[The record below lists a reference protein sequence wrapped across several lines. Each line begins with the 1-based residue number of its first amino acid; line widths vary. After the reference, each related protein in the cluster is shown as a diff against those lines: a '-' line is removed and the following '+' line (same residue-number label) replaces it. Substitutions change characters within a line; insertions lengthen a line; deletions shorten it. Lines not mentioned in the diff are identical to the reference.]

1 MLGGFTLLF
10 TQQKTRPE
18 LIMLGMLTIFMA
30 AGIITPQQGL
40 KGFSNTGLATVAVL
54 FVVATAISTAGVDD
68 FVGTLLG
75 RPTTVPTAL
84 LRLVIP
90 VIALSSF
97 VNDTPIVVIMLPVVT
112 AWCRT
117 CRLPA
122 NALLMPLSY
131 AALLGGTVTLVG
143 TSANLVVAGQYRR
156 RYLDPDS
163 DNYNP
168 DATNLDMFQLTRY
181 GLPAAVWGVV
191 YMLLTI
197 VPTFGG
203 GRRYR
208 RAHSSKLTGAQA
220 NVDDGQDDEEDV
232 DDFMVG
238 LQVQPASPCVGKSIE
253 AAGLRGLAGLFLV
266 CVKRRH
272 ETIHAVGPEFVLVA
286 GDVLYFTGVLDN
298 HVVALAEQHALL
310 PYTHD
315 LEELDSP
322 LAAGYSP
329 VGGAGNAL
337 HNSSSPVYNNSSGVT
352 HSAGNPSPRSDP
364 GSSSFPHTPSSFP
377 PTPQHRRRRTVGSP
391 FARASLAPL
400 AGPPVSAGP
409 PKLVRATIKSTA
421 PIIGSTIKAANFR
434 KRYNA
439 SIVAV
444 QRGGKNLVGIRLGQV
459 TVTPGDVLLMD
470 VGPSFWTLGKEGTDT
485 FEHVALLKS
494 AGSGEGGGPNGGV
507 SAADGTSN
515 KDGSLSGDANLSREF
530 MLPMEVTS
538 TVLAG
543 KTVEAAGLRGLPD
556 GFLVS
561 IEREGTML
569 HAVAPTE
576 VLHVGDILWFA
587 CRADSVVSIRRVP
600 GLQPHRSTQVDKLK
614 TNQAERRLVQAVIA
628 THSPLAGNSVKE
640 LRFRTRFDAAIVAV
654 HRQGVRIR
662 AKIGEIILRPGDV
675 LLLDTGAHFLTE
687 NRNGPLFALIS
698 EIENSAP
705 PRGNRLLVVGVTA
718 AAFALAAS
726 GVAELVVLLM
736 LAVGVL
742 VTMGCMSREQV
753 LSSVRWDVVVMIG
766 AAFGIAE
773 AVRASGLADVL
784 CAALLRAVGAHNCTA
799 VVVVVYVVTAA
810 LCQVVANNAAVALVY
825 PIASTMGDAA
835 GVDATVLACVV
846 MLAGSATYASPFS
859 YATNLMVFAAG
870 GYTTRDFL
878 IIGGGM
884 QVWCG
889 VVVVVAVVVEW
900 AWAWLLGGG
909 LGVLVLVY
917 GCMMWRG
924 GVRGGQRRRSKGE
937 VGAPLLGGDAHC

>member
-1 MLGGFTLLF
+1 MVALVLLGGFTLLF

-18 LIMLGMLTIFMA
+18 LVMLGMLTIFMA

-40 KGFSNTGLATVAVL
+40 KGFSNSGLATVAVL
-54 FVVATAISTAGVDD
+54 FVIATAISSAGVDD
-68 FVGTLLG
+68 FVGALLG
-75 RPTTVPTAL
+75 RPTNVPTAL
-84 LRLVIP
+84 LRLTIP

-163 DNYNP
+163 ENYDP
-168 DATNLDMFQLTRY
+168 DATHLEMFELTRY
-181 GLPAAVWGVV
+181 GVPAAVWGVV

-197 VPTFGG
+197 VPMFG
-203 GRRYR
+203 GRRR
-208 RAHSSKLTGAQA
+208 HTRTSSKSMGAPQLDGTA
-220 NVDDGQDDEEDV
+220 PQQGEEEGMSSDDDDEEETV

-253 AAGLRGLAGLFLV
+253 AAGLRGLPGLFLV
-266 CVKRRH
+266 CVRRRQ
-272 ETIHAVGPEFVLVA
+272 ETFHAVGPEFVLAA

-298 HVVALAEQHALL
+298 HVIALAAQHALL

-322 LAAGYSP
+322 LATA
-329 VGGAGNAL
+329 
-337 HNSSSPVYNNSSGVT
+337 SG
-352 HSAGNPSPRSDP
+352 HSPRSDP
-364 GSSSFPHTPSSFP
+364 GTSSFFSSSLP

-391 FARASLAPL
+391 FARASVAH
-400 AGPPVSAGP
+400 PPVSAGP
-409 PKLVRATIKSTA
+409 PKLVRATIRPTA
-421 PIIGSTIKAANFR
+421 PIVGSTIKAANFR

-444 QRGGKNLVGIRLGQV
+444 QRDGKNLVGIRLGEV

-470 VGPSFWTLGKEGTDT
+470 VGPSFWTLGKEGRDT
-485 FEHVALLKS
+485 FDHVALLR
-494 AGSGEGGGPNGGV
+494 ARVGEEEEKQQKQAFSNNT
-507 SAADGTSN
+507 TS
-515 KDGSLSGDANLSREF
+515 KTTDPQVLSREF

-538 TVLAG
+538 TAVAG

-569 HAVAPTE
+569 HAVAPSE

-614 TNQAERRLVQAVIA
+614 TTERRLVQAVIA
-628 THSPLAGNSVKE
+628 THSPLAGHSVKQ

-662 AKIGEIILRPGDV
+662 AKIGEIVLRPGDV

-705 PRGNRLLVVGVTA
+705 PRGDRLLVIGVTA
-718 AAFALAAS
+718 AAFALAAV
-726 GVAELVVLLM
+726 GVGELVVLLM

-742 VTMGCMSREQV
+742 VTLGCMSREQV

-766 AAFGIAE
+766 GAFGIAE
-773 AVRASGLADVL
+773 AVRASGLAQAL
-784 CAALLRAVGAHNCTA
+784 CTGLLLVVGAHNTVA
-799 VVVVVYVVTAA
+799 VVAVVYIVTAA

-835 GVDATVLACVV
+835 GVDPHVLACVV

-870 GYTTRDFL
+870 GYKTRDFL
-878 IIGGGM
+878 VVGGGM
-884 QVWCG
+884 QVWHA
-889 VVVVVAVVVEW
+889 VVVVIAVVVHG
-900 AWAWLLGGG
+900 AWAWLVVGG
-909 LGVLVLVY
+909 VAMLVLVY
-917 GCMMWRG
+917 ACMVWRIQHRCKG
-924 GVRGGQRRRSKGE
+924 GVGGAGSVGRGSSSKGGLRAGLLE
-937 VGAPLLGGDAHC
+937 DGVGC